1 MPGRSCGHRER
12 FGIILVQFL
21 SIHFGEPHHK
31 MAFSLLP
38 REDAYFTLFTEIA
51 GKIEEAAAILM
62 EMLASSDPN
71 HASFTKKI
79 KDVEH
84 QCDQLTH
91 QITTKLNKSFITPF
105 DREDIYTL
113 AVALDDI
120 CDYIDAGAR
129 AIAMYDIREYSP
141 EAKQLARI
149 IRDMGVQ
156 IKAAMSILAKPD
168 GINQFFVEIH
178 RLENEADDVY
188 FQAIGKLFKDATDPI
203 LVIKLKELYE
213 ILENATDRAESVANI
228 IESIVLK
235 HN

>member
-1 MPGRSCGHRER
+1 
-12 FGIILVQFL
+12 
-21 SIHFGEPHHK
+21 

-51 GKIEEAAAILM
+51 GKIEEAASILM
-62 EMLASSDPN
+62 EMLDSDDPD
-71 HASFTKKI
+71 HAAFTKRI

-84 QCDQLTH
+84 ACDALTH
-91 QITTKLNKSFITPF
+91 EITTKLNKSFITPF
-105 DREDIYTL
+105 DREDIYGL

-129 AIAMYDIREYSP
+129 AIVMYDIREYSP
-141 EAKQLARI
+141 EAKRLARI
-149 IRDMGVQ
+149 IRDMGTQ
-156 IKAAMSILAKPD
+156 IKKAVALLSKPT
-168 GINQFFVEIH
+168 GINQHFVEIH

-188 FQAIGKLFKDATDPI
+188 FQAIGRLFKDAIDPI
-203 LVIKLKELYE
+203 QVIKLKELYE